1 MADEQKNGP
10 NVNPIQDLPLPAY
23 AMVNGIQ
30 VQLFKTI
37 DEYALKTIKKQ
48 SAPVKIVVFTKRN
61 MDNYDTIIYSAAEF
75 LNEYPSVAMQNQINS
90 ALELSEKI
98 KENLNNVSSIVA
110 PTIGGNLTDTN
121 KKNLTEIFRTNE
133 SLKGNFTKYIS
144 NIKQK
149 IEQITSET
157 LKTNITLIDGLVEAK
172 SQIQLM
178 INSAMG
184 KINTI
189 PIRNFFNKL
198 LRRSDKKQVV
208 QNLVKVLENINGDLN
223 KLVEAVIYIQ
233 IKEPFNWD
241 SLIEQYN
248 LDNVSTRYLNDKTR
262 QEVETY
268 LHNLVLIYEQLQ
280 LYGNNEFI
288 DKLRCTL
295 LTRLIDLLDTII
307 SVITRHLQNPSL
319 NDQLKIYTL
328 LNKACIY
335 TNDRINYYNK
345 YSKIQEFCKF
355 INKPEEMDKFELFKF
370 KLLKERFK
378 LIKSRKVLSPNQE
391 HELQEVFTSINH
403 RFNPEISKSK
413 DTTTDST
420 VDKSNVVTDL
430 PESSAIEADTNISP
444 ISDDDAVAAA
454 VTEAEAEVPV
464 ESALDASVPVTSET
478 APVAS
483 DESVPDVSASD
494 EPVPDEPVPESVPDV
509 SASDV
514 SAPVRSA
521 PIVSAPDV
529 SVPVVTA
536 PVGSESE
543 SQTTPWNERLK
554 QVQDAYNPAYEQL
567 LSLNTNTIFSK
578 DYDINPLYTSWAN
591 AFAVIKGIINVG
603 HIPDENKKYI
613 CLVKINT
620 TALYTILYAVIVNKY
635 IQDKFKTIQSI
646 LLENTA
652 KNTIDIR
659 KQIVFILEKWNA
671 IYGKLRLMINQM
683 KMIDPANN
691 KKANNTLKKLQSI
704 DVSQLLQLTNELTT
718 ELSRYNKAF
727 NPTWW
732 NTVIHPNKYNTIK
745 EFFTKALEHL
755 TEINDNTNELV
766 QDIKT
771 YSKLMKH
778 ITIKF
783 PIKYTSTTETIIAS
797 TKTGGGKLRSHSPFR
812 SRSSRKAK

>member
-10 NVNPIQDLPLPAY
+10 NPIQDLPLPVY

-37 DEYALKTIKKQ
+37 DEYALKTIKDMAMNE
-48 SAPVKIVVFTKRN
+48 SVKIVVFTKRN
-61 MDNYDTIIYSAAEF
+61 MDNYDTIIYNVAEF
-75 LNEYPSVAMQNQINS
+75 LNKYPSDAMQNQINS

-121 KKNLTEIFRTNE
+121 KKNLAELFKINE
-133 SLKGNFTKYIS
+133 SFKSNFTKYIS

-149 IEQITSET
+149 IEPVTSET
-157 LKTNITLIDGLVEAK
+157 LKTNFTLIDDLVEAK

-178 INSAMG
+178 INSTKG
-184 KINTI
+184 KRNKI

-208 QNLVKVLENINGDLN
+208 QNLVDVLKNINTDLD

-233 IKEPFNWD
+233 IKEPFNWG

-248 LDNVSTRYLNDKTR
+248 LDNVSKRYLNEYTR

-268 LHNLVLIYEQLQ
+268 LHNLVLIYKKLQ

-378 LIKSRKVLSPNQE
+378 LIKSRKVLSSNQE

-464 ESALDASVPVTSET
+464 ESALDASAPVTSET

-494 EPVPDEPVPESVPDV
+494 ESVPDV
-509 SASDV
+509 SASDE
-514 SAPVRSA
+514 SAPVRSV
-521 PIVSAPDV
+521 PVVSAPVV
-529 SVPVVTA
+529 STPVVSA

-543 SQTTPWNERLK
+543 SQTTPWNEALK

-613 CLVKINT
+613 CLVKIKT
-620 TALYTILYAVIVNKY
+620 TALYTILYAVKVNKY
-635 IQDKFKTIQSI
+635 IEDEFKTIQSI

-691 KKANNTLKKLQSI
+691 KKANNTLNKLQSI

-732 NTVIHPNKYNTIK
+732 NTVIHGNKYNTVK
-745 EFFTKALEHL
+745 DFFTEALEYL
-755 TEINDNTNELV
+755 KQINDNTNELV

-797 TKTGGGKLRSHSPFR
+797 TKTGGGKLRSRSPFR